1 MKVEK
6 GMKFRGNVNGIEF
19 LITGVNEKIVA
30 YKVILNG
37 SALSDKVHTFGRK
50 AFDHLNIKAI

>member
-6 GMKFRGNVNGIEF
+6 GMKFRGNVNGAEF

-30 YKVILNG
+30 YKVVLNG
-37 SALSDKVHTFGRK
+37 SALSDKAHTFGRK
-50 AFDHLNIKAI
+50 AFDHLNITAI

>member
-6 GMKFRGNVNGIEF
+6 GMKFKGNINGVEF
-19 LITGVNEKIVA
+19 LITDVNNKIVA

-37 SALSDKVHTFGRK
+37 SKISEKTHIFGRK
-50 AFDHLNIKAI
+50 AFDHLNITAI